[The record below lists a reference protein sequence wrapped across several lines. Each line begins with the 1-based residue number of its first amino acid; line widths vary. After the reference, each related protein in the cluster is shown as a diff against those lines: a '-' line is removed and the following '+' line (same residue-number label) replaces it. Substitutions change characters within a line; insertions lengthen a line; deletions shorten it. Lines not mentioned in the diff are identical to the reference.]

1 MTELEPK
8 TAGATAGFKHRGWR
22 TAIVALGLAAVA
34 VWLVHRAAFART
46 DVKSAQQ
53 AQAIPVAIGQARRAD
68 VPINLDGLGTATAF
82 NTVTVR
88 SRVDGQ
94 LVRVAF
100 REGQDVRAGDV
111 LAEIDPRSFAVQL
124 QQAEG
129 SLARD
134 AAQLD
139 NAKLDL
145 ARYQTLIAQQL
156 IPQQQLDAQ
165 VAMVA
170 QLAGSIRVD
179 QAAIDAARLQLTYCR
194 ITAPVDGR
202 VGLKLVDAGN
212 IVHAADPGG
221 IVVLTQ
227 TRPMTVVF
235 TLPEDD
241 VHRVVEAV
249 AGKTP
254 LSVTAFDRSGT
265 HPLASGRLVTPD
277 NQIDPTTGTFRLK
290 AVFDNAHDE
299 LFPNQFVN
307 VRLLLTTRVG
317 SVVVPVTAIQRGQQ
331 GAFVFVVKPG
341 NTVAQRS
348 VTVGTAMGDDVEIA
362 DGLEQGDAIVTD
374 GADRLREGALVEPQ
388 DAATAPA
395 APRKKRT

>member
-1 MTELEPK
+1 MTELESK
-8 TAGATAGFKHRGWR
+8 VAGSTVGSKRLRWPA
-22 TAIVALGLAAVA
+22 AIVALGLTILGG
-34 VWLVHRAAFART
+34 WLLYRAANAHPE
-46 DVKSAQQ
+46 VKSGPRE
-53 AQAIPVAIGQARRAD
+53 QAIPVAVGLARRAD

-100 REGQDVRAGDV
+100 REGQDVRAGDL
-111 LAEIDPRSFAVQL
+111 LAEIDRRSFEVQL
-124 QQAEG
+124 RQAEG

-139 NAKLDL
+139 DAKLDL
-145 ARYQTLIAQQL
+145 TRDQTLLAQEL

-165 VAMVA
+165 VAMVG
-170 QLAGSIRVD
+170 QLTGSIRVD
-179 QAAIDAARLQLTYCR
+179 QAAIDTARLQLTYCR
-194 ITAPVDGR
+194 ITAPVSGR
-202 VGLKLVDAGN
+202 VGLRLVDAGN

-227 TRPMTVVF
+227 TRPMAVVF

-241 VHRVVEAV
+241 VQRVVAAV

-254 LSVTAFDRSGT
+254 LTVTAFDRSGT
-265 HPLASGRLVTPD
+265 HALASGRLVTPD
-277 NQIDPTTGTFRLK
+277 NQIDPTTGTLRLK
-290 AVFDNAHDE
+290 AVFDNTHDE

-307 VRLLLTTRVG
+307 VRMLLTTRLG
-317 SVVVPVTAIQRGQQ
+317 RVVVPVTAIQRGQQ
-331 GAFVFVVKPG
+331 GAFVFVVKPDK
-341 NTVAQRS
+341 TVAQKS

-362 DGLEQGDAIVTD
+362 DGLEQGDAVVTD
-374 GADRLREGALVEPQ
+374 GADRLKEGALVEPQ
-388 DAATAPA
+388 DAAKTQAPS
-395 APRKKRT
+395 RQKHT